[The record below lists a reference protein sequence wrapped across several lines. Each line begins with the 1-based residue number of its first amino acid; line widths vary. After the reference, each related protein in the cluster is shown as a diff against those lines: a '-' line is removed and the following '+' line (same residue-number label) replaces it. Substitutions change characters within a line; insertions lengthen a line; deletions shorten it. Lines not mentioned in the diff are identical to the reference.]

1 METLPLYDE
10 TTPFRTVVTLN
21 LPIERPTTKAVA
33 ELFKF
38 YGEIVLIRILRPGN
52 PIPSDAKPFFNKHP
66 EMTNKVCTLVEFE
79 KIEFANNA
87 IKDFDT
93 KGEEGMKVTKK
104 LIKLS
109 KITKLKLLWYFLR
122 KLEDFF

>member
-21 LPIERPTTKAVA
+21 LPIERPTIKAVA

-38 YGEIVLIRILRPGN
+38 YGEIVLVRILRPGN

-66 EMTNKVCTLVEFE
+66 EMTNKVCALVEFE
-79 KIEFANNA
+79 KIEFASNA
-87 IKDFDT
+87 IKDLGT
-93 KGEEGMKVTKK
+93 EGKGDMKVTKR
-104 LIKLS
+104 LIKLFT
-109 KITKLKLLWYFLR
+109 ITQLKLLWGTFSAL
-122 KLEDFF
+122 KSKF